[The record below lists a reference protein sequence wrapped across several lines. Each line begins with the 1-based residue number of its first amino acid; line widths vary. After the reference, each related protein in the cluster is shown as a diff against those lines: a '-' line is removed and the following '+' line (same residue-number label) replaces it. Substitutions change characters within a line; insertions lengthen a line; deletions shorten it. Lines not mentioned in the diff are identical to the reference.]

1 MASHPQ
7 PKSVIIVGGSLAGL
21 AHALTFLSLPNPPT
35 VRILERSPTALLHD
49 QGAGIVAGG
58 ETLQFFDKYVRAG
71 RDIAI
76 TSPMRYYTQELVCYV
91 QIDRRHKLTRKH
103 YCYRHYLDR
112 RGDEMFESV
121 EHRAQRMTSWDL
133 LYHLLRWRVEGMQS
147 NYVTGLTEDERPK
160 GTYENGCTITN
171 IEDAGTEGVRVT
183 YNHESRGEGQT
194 AVADMII
201 AADGGSSTIRR
212 LFNPTVSRDYAGYV
226 VRSLMGKSVT

>member
-1 MASHPQ
+1 
-7 PKSVIIVGGSLAGL
+7 
-21 AHALTFLSLPNPPT
+21 
-35 VRILERSPTALLHD
+35 
-49 QGAGIVAGG
+49 
-58 ETLQFFDKYVRAG
+58 
-71 RDIAI
+71 
-76 TSPMRYYTQELVCYV
+76 
-91 QIDRRHKLTRKH
+91 
-103 YCYRHYLDR
+103 
-112 RGDEMFESV
+112 MFESV

-194 AVADMII
+194 TVADMII